1 MTGQSWQVSSRQQKN
16 TDTMAVFF
24 YYGISNTHFCTVI
37 NSVNM
42 AKELNRE
49 AKKKLAKELF
59 LTGKHQQKEI
69 AKMVG
74 AAENTIGRWVK
85 DGKWELLR
93 ANLTTTKESVL
104 SNWYAQLAEMNK
116 DIAGRDE
123 GQRFATSSE
132 SDRMIKISAAIKKL
146 ETETGIAEAISVCT
160 KVCEFVRGYDV
171 NEAQRISDH
180 FNAFIESL
188 MK

>member
-1 MTGQSWQVSSRQQKN
+1 
-16 TDTMAVFF
+16 
-24 YYGISNTHFCTVI
+24 
-37 NSVNM
+37 M

-69 AKMVG
+69 ANMVG
-74 AAENTIGRWVK
+74 VAENTVGRWVK

-104 SNWYAQLAEMNK
+104 SNWYAQLAAMNK
-116 DIAGRDE
+116 AIAERDE
-123 GQRFATSSE
+123 KDRFPTSSE

-146 ETETGIAEAISVCT
+146 ETETGVAEISSVCIAL
-160 KVCEFVRGYDV
+160 CEFVRQYDLE
-171 NEAQRISDH
+171 EAQRISDH
-180 FNAFIESL
+180 FQAFIESK

>member
-1 MTGQSWQVSSRQQKN
+1 
-16 TDTMAVFF
+16 
-24 YYGISNTHFCTVI
+24 
-37 NSVNM
+37 M

>member
-1 MTGQSWQVSSRQQKN
+1 
-16 TDTMAVFF
+16 MAVFF
-24 YYGISNTHFCTVI
+24 YYGISNPHFCTVI

-74 AAENTIGRWVK
+74 AAENTIGRWAK
-85 DGKWELLR
+85 DGKWEYLR
-93 ANLTTTKESVL
+93 ANLTTTKESIL
-104 SNWYAQLAEMNK
+104 ASWYGQLAEINSTVEK
-116 DIAGRDE
+116 RPE
-123 GQRFATSSE
+123 GERYATTSE
-132 SDRMIKISAAIKKL
+132 TDRMIKISASIKKL

-160 KVCEFVRGYDV
+160 KVCEFVRGYDM

>member
-1 MTGQSWQVSSRQQKN
+1 MT
-16 TDTMAVFF
+16 VFF
-24 YYGISNTHFCTVI
+24 YYGISNTHFRGVI
-37 NSVNM
+37 NSINM
-42 AKELNRE
+42 AKELTRE

-69 AKMVG
+69 AKMVSV
-74 AAENTIGRWVK
+74 AENTIGRWVK

-116 DIAGRDE
+116 TIAGREE
-123 GQRFATSSE
+123 GSRFPTSSE

-146 ETETGIAEAISVCT
+146 ETETGIAEITSVCIGL
-160 KVCEFVRGYDV
+160 CEFIRQYDV
-171 NEAQRISDH
+171 DEAKRISDH
-180 FNAFIESL
+180 FNAYIESK

>member
-1 MTGQSWQVSSRQQKN
+1 
-16 TDTMAVFF
+16 
-24 YYGISNTHFCTVI
+24 
-37 NSVNM
+37 M

-49 AKKKLAKELF
+49 AKKKLAKELY

-74 AAENTIGRWVK
+74 VAENTIGRWIK

-104 SNWYAQLAEMNK
+104 SNWYAQLAALNRTISERE
-116 DIAGRDE
+116 D
-123 GQRFATSSE
+123 GQRFPTSSE
-132 SDRMIKISAAIKKL
+132 SDRMIKVSAAIKKL
-146 ETETGIAEAISVCT
+146 ETETGIGEITSVCT
-160 KVCEFVRGYDV
+160 GLCEFVRQYDV
-171 NEAQRISDH
+171 DKAKEISDH
-180 FNAFIESL
+180 FNAYIESK

>member
-1 MTGQSWQVSSRQQKN
+1 
-16 TDTMAVFF
+16 
-24 YYGISNTHFCTVI
+24 
-37 NSVNM
+37 M

-59 LTGKHQQKEI
+59 LTNKHQQKEI

-74 AAENTIGRWVK
+74 VAENTIGRWVK

-160 KVCEFVRGYDV
+160 KVCEFIRGYDV
-171 NEAQRISDH
+171 KESQRISDH

>member
-1 MTGQSWQVSSRQQKN
+1 MT
-16 TDTMAVFF
+16 
-24 YYGISNTHFCTVI
+24 
-37 NSVNM
+37 
-42 AKELNRE
+42 KELNRE

-59 LTGKHQQKEI
+59 LTNKHQQKEI

-74 AAENTIGRWVK
+74 VAENTISRWVTA
-85 DGKWELLR
+85 GKWELLR

-123 GQRFATSSE
+123 GKRFATSSE

-171 NEAQRISDH
+171 KEAQRISDH

-188 MK
+188 IK

>member
-1 MTGQSWQVSSRQQKN
+1 MMT
-16 TDTMAVFF
+16 VFF
-24 YYGISNTHFCTVI
+24 YYGISNTHFCAVI
-37 NSVNM
+37 NHINM

-104 SNWYAQLAEMNK
+104 SNWYAQLAEMNRVV
-116 DIAGRDE
+116 AGRDE
-123 GQRFATSSE
+123 GSRFPTSSE

-160 KVCEFVRGYDV
+160 RVCDFVRGYDIK
-171 NEAQRISDH
+171 EAQRISDH
-180 FNAFIESL
+180 FNAFIENL
-188 MK
+188 LK

>member
-1 MTGQSWQVSSRQQKN
+1 
-16 TDTMAVFF
+16 
-24 YYGISNTHFCTVI
+24 
-37 NSVNM
+37 M

-59 LTGKHQQKEI
+59 LTNKHQQKEI

-74 AAENTIGRWVK
+74 VSENTIGRWVK

-116 DIAGRDE
+116 NIADRDE
-123 GQRFATSSE
+123 GQRFPSSSE
-132 SDRMIKISAAIKKL
+132 SDRMIKISTAIKKL
-146 ETETGIAEAISVCT
+146 ETETGIAEITSVCA
-160 KVCEFVRGYDV
+160 KACEFVRGYDV
-171 NEAQRISDH
+171 KEAQRISDH

>member
-1 MTGQSWQVSSRQQKN
+1 MV
-16 TDTMAVFF
+16 
-24 YYGISNTHFCTVI
+24 
-37 NSVNM
+37 
-42 AKELNRE
+42 KELGRE
-49 AKKKLAKELF
+49 VKKKLAKELF
-59 LTGKHQQKEI
+59 LAGKHQQKEI

-74 AAENTIGRWVK
+74 AAENTISRWVK
-85 DGKWELLR
+85 DGKWEYLR

-104 SNWYAQLAEMNK
+104 SAWYAQLAEINK
-116 DIAGRDE
+116 NIADREE
-123 GQRFATSSE
+123 GQRFPTSSE
-132 SDRMIKISAAIKKL
+132 SDRIIKISAAIKKL

-171 NEAQRISDH
+171 KEAQRISDH

>member
-1 MTGQSWQVSSRQQKN
+1 
-16 TDTMAVFF
+16 
-24 YYGISNTHFCTVI
+24 
-37 NSVNM
+37 M

-69 AKMVG
+69 AGMVG
-74 AAENTIGRWVK
+74 VSEKTVGRWVK

-93 ANLTTTKESVL
+93 ANLTTTRESVL
-104 SNWYAQLAEMNK
+104 SNWYAQLAELNK
-116 DIAGRDE
+116 IIADREE
-123 GQRFATSSE
+123 GKRFPTSSE

-146 ETETGIAEAISVCT
+146 ETETGIAEITGVCIGL
-160 KVCEFVRGYDV
+160 CEFIRSYDPEKAKEV
-171 NEAQRISDH
+171 SDH
-180 FNAFIESL
+180 FNAYIEYK

>member
-1 MTGQSWQVSSRQQKN
+1 
-16 TDTMAVFF
+16 
-24 YYGISNTHFCTVI
+24 
-37 NSVNM
+37 M

-74 AAENTIGRWVK
+74 VAENTIGRWVK

-116 DIAGRDE
+116 TIAGRDE
-123 GQRFATSSE
+123 GERFPTSSE

-171 NEAQRISDH
+171 KEAQQISDH

>member
-1 MTGQSWQVSSRQQKN
+1 MS
-16 TDTMAVFF
+16 VFF
-24 YYGISNTHFCTVI
+24 YYSISNTHFCTV
-37 NSVNM
+37 NKVLDM
-42 AKELNRE
+42 AKELNRD

-74 AAENTIGRWVK
+74 TAENTIGRWVK

-104 SNWYAQLAEMNK
+104 SNWYAQLAELNK
-116 DIAGRDE
+116 NIANREAGS
-123 GQRFATSSE
+123 RFPTSSE

-146 ETETGIAEAISVCT
+146 ETETGIAEITSVCIGL
-160 KVCEFVRGYDV
+160 CEFIRKYDV
-171 NEAQRISDH
+171 EEAKRISDH
-180 FNAFIESL
+180 FNAYIES
-188 MK
+188 KIK